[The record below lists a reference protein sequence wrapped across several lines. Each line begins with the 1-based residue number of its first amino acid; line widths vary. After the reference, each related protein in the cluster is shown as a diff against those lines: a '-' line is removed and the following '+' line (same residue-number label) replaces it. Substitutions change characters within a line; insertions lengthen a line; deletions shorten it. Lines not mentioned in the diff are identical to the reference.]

1 MSDYRIIYDDELM
14 HYGVLGMKWGV
25 RRDKTSFNTNYRPTG
40 LTRPSGFRGERIAY
54 TKGHDRISDRKAER
68 AALREGRSYRRTFK
82 DKANDKD
89 ELSVI
94 GNKYHEEATKRE
106 TRKADKK
113 EYKKAYELQRKMD
126 AKNTNK
132 KRKPSATAHE
142 DYKKVYSKKSVRE
155 MSDVELKRAKA
166 IKVGAAAAG
175 AALATYGAY
184 KISKLPK
191 KLIPFGV
198 EKLKKMG
205 ISTFDFE
212 TFKYD

>member
-1 MSDYRIIYDDELM
+1 MSDYRIIHDDELM

-25 RRDKTSFNTNYRPTG
+25 RR
-40 LTRPSGFRGERIAY
+40 A
-54 TKGHDRISDRKAER
+54 RKAAIATSR
-68 AALREGRSYRRTFK
+68 DAADLRKHGYIKEADAVQKVS
-82 DKANDKD
+82 DKQ
-89 ELSVI
+89 
-94 GNKYHEEATKRE
+94 R
-106 TRKADKK
+106 
-113 EYKKAYELQRKMD
+113 KKAYELQRKMD
-126 AKNTNK
+126 AKNANK

-142 DYKKVYSKKSVRE
+142 DYKKAYSKKSVRE